1 MFAKIISDVL
11 NKFLGKYIENLD
23 GSQLKIG
30 VWGGDVELR
39 DLDVKESALDELDLP
54 VRLVCGHIGHLKL
67 KIPWKNLFN
76 ERWEAAV
83 EGVYVVVVPKT
94 SIQYDAQKE
103 EKLLHESKL
112 AALQRVEDA
121 RLKQQEIEKGDQ
133 TANQD
138 GFFEK
143 LCSQIIR
150 NIQIFIKDIHIRYE
164 DGLSCQNSQF
174 AAGITLSNLSIQSTG
189 ADWIPRLDTSKLVYK
204 LNTLDCLGIYWNA
217 DANLIAQNGHDKS
230 GMIKCLKE
238 LVTSQDYIPQGMN
251 YIIGPICSAAKL
263 QLNPKPEQPDENGK
277 TFSIPFASLDFV
289 MDELAVGLSRRQY
302 SGVMA
307 LLDSF
312 DRLQL
317 SSKYRKY
324 RPQVSKVT
332 GNAKDWWHYAYNCQ
346 LENIRR
352 VHQNWSWEHMKE
364 HRAKCQKYKVAY
376 KAKLENKL
384 SGGMSKDIEGC
395 ERALDV
401 INITLIR
408 RQAEMEVQREGRLR
422 KQEKQKRGWFSGW
435 FFGGGEESDT
445 KDKEEGN
452 LAMKLKSAMS
462 DEEKQKL
469 HEAIGYSES
478 GPPPS
483 YPEKF
488 VDILLKF
495 LLKHLTVTITDEDT
509 GGACVMQLKLDEVIS
524 VVENRSGANA
534 LRVVASVQSFIVEGY
549 ALEGSVPRLVSSE
562 IATSGAPLLA
572 VMFETNPLDQKCDQR
587 VTVTAQP
594 LQIMYHAQTIIQIS
608 DVFAPPKDVS
618 LQQLQAAALS
628 QLEVVKERS
637 VTGLQAAIDN
647 HSILDLNVS
656 FAASHIIVPENGSYS
671 ENCSAVVVTLGSVQM
686 KSKPRAKDSP
696 ALTELVSRG
705 HSQEEV
711 MDIVR
716 SSSYDHF
723 IIELTDIQ
731 ALVSLTAEDWKS
743 TLSSGKAS
751 PLHLLEPT
759 TLHVDLLKC
768 LLTNDPNL
776 AKVKINISL
785 PSVVLSIAD
794 ERLLQLAYIIHS
806 IPKGEGGTE
815 PEEITDFDQSDDLS
829 QSVANEDVALV
840 RLEQTKL
847 SSGKEQKD
855 TPQFTNLELCFT
867 IDEISLDL
875 KKKHGAGYQ
884 SLMRGAALSASI
896 DLTHRTFDLSVSI
909 ILGGILVESG
919 NDRLLST
926 PLAEGGD
933 QALMTLKFIQVN
945 RKSPD
950 FQTKHA
956 STKQLLCVE
965 VTHLK
970 AHLEQS
976 AILTI
981 LTFVEQLTFKL
992 NQLAPEQSQA
1002 LLAPTT
1008 DPDVE
1013 TITSKKQPKHKTL
1026 VPQKRTVPDIIGL
1039 KIIAKLGNVSLVIG
1053 LKSRQVAKVDVAG
1066 LIVNVTMKGK
1076 DTFITSQLKD
1086 FTVIDPSTTALHPKI
1101 VEIVEAEA
1109 WDAQVSLYGEA
1120 TEGEHYL
1127 DMERVDTSI
1136 SLSFGCARIVFLNKF
1151 VTDVLSWIDKFQAAK
1166 AALASASV
1174 AAAVAAQATLQEAY
1188 DKCARI
1194 SLSFTLKAP
1203 LILVPQDSNSLSG
1216 LLVDLGQITIKNKFE
1231 LGKERNELGYPAM
1244 FDKIQL
1250 ELNNIKLSR
1259 VELSTEGTIEREN
1272 NLLEPISLT
1281 LNICRNLTIS
1291 WLKQQP
1297 EVDIQA
1303 NLKPIKI
1310 SISDEDFQVTLSVL
1324 QDNLKEKIDISAPEE
1339 PLLADAAGSIES
1351 AKDIDRVLAEHGH
1364 IFTKVKFSFT
1374 IDTVTVA
1381 LLTKSSKLSSI
1392 SSDTLMSG
1400 AETTPGASVSPGDHT
1415 SSGSAKSAEESL
1427 DAASPCTFSLTP
1439 GRLQEA
1445 HRVIS
1450 DLDCSAETPKEALAE
1465 IALDV
1470 VTLKGEMMSD
1480 GTLVANLVLYD
1491 CILQDTRPGQKGG
1504 ITKLMERKEQ
1514 SGSRGMLDLTY
1525 QQGSTN
1531 DMFIDLRISGFVLV
1545 LHLPYLLRIQRFF
1558 TDNLPKQPEAVPL
1571 QSKTKEIV
1579 KSKAEKAAEDSNA
1592 KGMMTVRIKVEQP
1605 DIALVEDVS
1614 SINTSCII
1622 LHAEANSDIKMAPQN
1637 QNISASVANIQMYTC
1652 CFNPESRQ
1660 KTLSQILDR
1669 CDVTLRYSIT
1679 PTQAESIDVRLSQV
1693 SIRVSPV
1700 SIELLSSIATTL
1712 ASAEKADVEGTEEIK
1727 DWSGLWNVRPIT
1739 KGDFSILDVEEGEEA
1754 IMSESYEVAKP
1765 QQVHADGG
1773 GADVVLECVLLTLE
1787 TGSATSTIPLI
1798 KLQTSIHTCI
1808 TGFHAKKLTIKGELN
1823 LEIASFNPRLAVW
1836 EPLLEPVEQPDNFG
1850 APDHKPWALKFEVI
1864 QDQSGAGDTK
1874 SPSIASPVGSPDVE
1888 EVDFEECHFPDP
1900 VCTISLTAKDPMELT
1915 VTKTFMEVVAILSE
1929 AFSDAY
1935 GRKVMD
1941 SKTPCAPYRI
1951 ANYTGMHISV
1961 EVAQSGFKVASE
1973 GGENVEQVTVESGAQ
1988 VDLHEVKVVT
1998 PKHKRVASLVTDC
2011 QSIQD
2016 RRIVLKIPR
2025 LDCSCVIPVAR
2036 ADKRYFEVEHKNSGE
2051 KWGIVTS
2058 ISMENGCKVITLSSC
2073 VEVINHL
2080 DVPVEVYYMTERGNE
2095 VEAVVS
2101 LGQKESALLPLH
2113 AAYSPTAELF
2123 FCVEGHNVCILPFV
2137 WRILQNN
2144 PDYEMKLSCPPKDV
2158 KEIHGTP
2165 FLMFASGEVEQILWE
2180 NTSRRTMKS
2189 TLYKIHL
2196 HPCLVLHNLL
2206 PVPIS
2211 LEPPGTMTTR
2221 VIMPGASLNL
2231 TKAQLGS
2238 MYLELV
2244 LMDYLSR
2251 DWICGKPLESS
2262 PPELSV
2268 WTFKSRGDIMGGPLD
2283 LDLGMLA
2290 VKNKQMLSLSLYCP
2304 FWMIN
2309 KTGLMLTYRRWAST
2323 LSVNSLSPSTGG
2335 LGDTRNNIVVHE
2347 EVNNEAILFSFK
2359 SKAFFGKKK
2368 ATVKVEDSDW
2378 SDKFSLDVV
2387 GSSGS
2392 VLCKASNRNYQ
2403 VGVDIQ
2409 LSNSGLTKIVVFSP
2423 FYSILNK
2430 ASYDI
2435 EVSEVDVPQAEWF
2448 TVLAGECIGWWPMG
2462 SNRQVY
2468 VRVRGTPDTTAAFP
2482 YDRPLSTVLA
2492 LPNMYGGILG
2502 EVNIKESGVVVQF
2515 DQYYEG
2521 AAPALFINHLRN
2533 TSIALWQQEHDESVI
2548 VLDPMS
2554 VVHFTWKEPGGTL
2567 AVCGSFGD
2575 NKPVTLTLEKDDQGG
2590 TADGSVFW
2598 AVFLQN
2604 QQRCVLFID
2613 DINITSA
2620 ALNAPMLERFQQEMT
2635 LSLNSIGVSL
2645 VDDNNRKEVAYISLA
2660 SSGVVWEHCKE
2671 KGRKHRPFTQSQT
2684 ELLEKCYQLYQAQV
2698 KALPDASSV
2707 CSHFVC
2713 ARNLEVDYAKM
2724 MVSKPFKRKIR
2735 RTFQPGVWLQFSQ
2748 STHQRRIHL
2757 KVNNLQVDNQACDV
2771 MFPVVLARVPTPR
2784 SVLADTVAKPFCEVS
2799 VAQKMI
2805 SPMLTQFRYLAFL
2818 IQEFHVKVELPF
2830 VYAVMEVLL
2839 PTREV
2844 STDLYSVEKYEKD
2857 EKIVHG
2863 TLTSMVK
2870 SHASEGRKDY
2880 FDTLHLSPIKMHLS
2894 FSLSAADAGSTAPVG
2909 SQVIHLFLQSVGVTL
2924 TEVQDVVFRL
2934 AYMERQNQWMSWNQL
2949 VQEMV
2954 AHYQGQVVKQLYVLV
2969 LGLDVIGNP
2978 FGLVVGLTKGVE
2990 DLFYEPF
2997 QGAIEGPG
3005 EFAEGMMYGVTS
3017 FMGKTVGGAAG
3028 AVSRITGTIGK
3039 GVAAL
3044 TLDDEYQKRRREAMH
3059 RKPADGIETLARG
3072 GKGIVTGVVDGVTGV
3087 FLKPIDGAR
3096 EEGVEGFFKG
3106 MGKGVVGL
3114 VTRPAS
3120 GVIDFAS
3127 GSFDAVMRATDS
3139 TEEIVRQRPAR
3150 FIAADGVIRPYVQHF
3165 AQGAKMLQE
3174 LEKGRYAKTDV
3185 YVAHANITSSKS
3197 VLLATNKRVMQ
3208 ISRNDILGH
3217 LKVEWVHSFDEM
3229 SEPPILT
3236 PSGLRLTVKQEKKRV
3251 LGVFGSGNSTK
3262 VVPISSEQ
3270 QAHVSQQHA
3279 RVPADQM
3286 HERSPS
3292 STLLGAPQHSSKPP
3306 RKNPTP
3312 KKSIFGV
3319 VGSIGITFGK
3329 IGKDITEGVAKTVTL
3344 KPATSNLSRVGTNIA
3359 SGNMSYNKSSRQ
3371 SYEAASTPVEP
3382 SGVSTACYPSTI
3394 PMEPTTFYVQ
3404 VPFEDSTMQ
3413 WFLSS
3418 LSSAYLKHEQ

>member
-112 AALQRVEDA
+112 TALQRVEDA
-121 RLKQQEIEKGDQ
+121 RLKQQEMEKGDQ

-164 DGLSCQNSQF
+164 DALSCQNSQF
-174 AAGITLSNLSIQSTG
+174 AAGVTLSNLSIQSTG

-217 DANLIAQNGHDKS
+217 DAHLIAQNGHDKS
-230 GMIKCLKE
+230 EMIKCLKE
-238 LVTSQDYIPQGMN
+238 LITSQDYIPQGMN
-251 YIIGPICSAAKL
+251 YIIGPICSTAKL
-263 QLNPKPEQPDENGK
+263 QLNPKPEQPDEDGEI
-277 TFSIPFASLDFV
+277 FSVPFASLDFV

-324 RPQVSKVT
+324 RPQVNKVT

-352 VHQNWSWEHMKE
+352 VQQNWSWEHMKE
-364 HRAKCQKYKVAY
+364 HRARCQKYKVAY

-384 SGGMSKDIEGC
+384 SGSLSKDIEEC

-408 RQAEMEVQREGRLR
+408 RQTEMEVQREGRLR

-445 KDKEEGN
+445 EDKEEGN

-488 VDILLKF
+488 IDILLKF
-495 LLKHLTVTITDEDT
+495 LLKHLTLTITDEDT
-509 GGACVMQLKLDEVIS
+509 GGACVMQMKLDEVTS
-524 VVENRSGANA
+524 VVENRSGASA

-587 VTVTAQP
+587 VTVAAQP

-618 LQQLQAAALS
+618 LQQLQAAALN

-647 HSILDLNVS
+647 HSVLDLNVS

-731 ALVSLTAEDWKS
+731 ALVSLTAEDWRS

-785 PSVVLSIAD
+785 PNVALSIAD

-815 PEEITDFDQSDDLS
+815 PDEITDFDQSDDLS

-840 RLEQTKL
+840 RLEQAKL

-855 TPQFTNLELCFT
+855 IPQFTNLELCFS

-875 KKKHGAGYQ
+875 KKKHGTGYQ
-884 SLMRGAALSASI
+884 SLMRGAALSASV

-956 STKQLLCVE
+956 STKQLLRVE

-981 LTFVEQLTFKL
+981 LAFVEQLTFKL

-1002 LLAPTT
+1002 LPAPTT
-1008 DPDVE
+1008 DPEVE
-1013 TITSKKQPKHKTL
+1013 TITSKKQTKHKPL
-1026 VPQKRTVPDIIGL
+1026 VPKKRSVPDIIGL
-1039 KIIAKLGNVSLVIG
+1039 KIIAKLGNVSLAIG

-1127 DMERVDTSI
+1127 DMECVDTSI

-1303 NLKPIKI
+1303 NLKPIRI

-1339 PLLADAAGSIES
+1339 PLLADATGSIES

-1374 IDTVTVA
+1374 IDTITVT
-1381 LLTKSSKLSSI
+1381 LLTRSSKLSSV
-1392 SSDTLMSG
+1392 SNDTLMSG
-1400 AETTPGASVSPGDHT
+1400 AETTPGASVSPGNHT
-1415 SSGSAKSAEESL
+1415 STGSAKSVEKSL
-1427 DAASPCTFSLTP
+1427 DASSPCTFSLTP
-1439 GRLQEA
+1439 ERLQEA

-1450 DLDCSAETPKEALAE
+1450 DLDYSAEISKEALAE

-1491 CILQDTRPGQKGG
+1491 CILQDTRPGQEGG

-1525 QQGSTN
+1525 QQGSTS

-1558 TDNLPKQPEAVPL
+1558 TDNLPKQSEAAPP
-1571 QSKTKEIV
+1571 QPKTKEIV
-1579 KSKAEKAAEDSNA
+1579 KPKAEKAPEDSSA

-1605 DIALVEDVS
+1605 DIALVEDMS

-1637 QNISASVANIQMYTC
+1637 QNITASVANIQMYTC
-1652 CFNPESRQ
+1652 CFNPQSRQ

-1669 CDVTLRYSIT
+1669 CDVTLQYSVT
-1679 PTQAESIDVRLSQV
+1679 PTQAENIDVRLSQV

-1712 ASAEKADVEGTEEIK
+1712 ASSEKVDVEGAEELQ

-1739 KGDFSILDVEEGEEA
+1739 KGDFLILDVEEGEEA

-1765 QQVHADGG
+1765 QQIYTDCG
-1773 GADVVLECVLLTLE
+1773 GADVVLECVLVTLE

-1808 TGFHAKKLTIKGELN
+1808 TGLHAKKLTIKGEMN

-1850 APDHKPWALKFEVI
+1850 PPDHKPWTLKFEMI
-1864 QDQSGAGDTK
+1864 QDQSSAGDTK

-1900 VCTISLTAKDPMELT
+1900 VCTISLRAKDPMELT
-1915 VTKTFMEVVAILSE
+1915 VTKTFIEVVTILSE
-1929 AFSDAY
+1929 AFADAY

-1961 EVAQSGFKVASE
+1961 EVAQSGFKVAGE
-1973 GGENVEQVTVESGAQ
+1973 GGEDVEQVTVESGAQ

-2025 LDCSCVIPVAR
+2025 LDCSCSIPVAR

-2073 VEVINHL
+2073 VEVTNHL

-2189 TLYKIHL
+2189 TLYKVHL

-2238 MYLELV
+2238 MYLELM

-2251 DWICGKPLESS
+2251 DWVCGKPLESS

-2283 LDLGMLA
+2283 LDLGMRA
-2290 VKNKQMLSLSLYCP
+2290 AKDKQMLSLSLYCP

-2309 KTGLMLTYRRWAST
+2309 KTGLMLTYR
-2323 LSVNSLSPSTGG
+2323 
-2335 LGDTRNNIVVHE
+2335 GDTRNNIVVHE

-2359 SKAFFGKKK
+2359 SKVFFGKKK

-2502 EVNIKESGVVVQF
+2502 EVNMKESGVVVQF
-2515 DQYYEG
+2515 DQYYDG
-2521 AAPALFINHLRN
+2521 AAPALFINHLRG
-2533 TSIALWQQEHDESVI
+2533 TTIALWQQGYDESVI
-2548 VLDPMS
+2548 VLDPMN

-2567 AVCGSFGD
+2567 AVCGSVGD
-2575 NKPVTLTLEKDDQGG
+2575 NKPITLTLEKDDQGG

-2620 ALNAPMLERFQQEMT
+2620 ALNAPMLERFQQEIT
-2635 LSLNSIGVSL
+2635 LSLNSIGLSL

-2713 ARNLEVDYAKM
+2713 ARNLEVDFAKM

-2757 KVNNLQVDNQACDV
+2757 KVNSLQVDNQACDV

-2805 SPMLTQFRYLAFL
+2805 SPMLTQFKYLAFL

-2830 VYAVMEVLL
+2830 VYAVMEVLF
-2839 PTREV
+2839 PSSET

-2863 TLTSMVK
+2863 TLTTMVK
-2870 SHASEGRKDY
+2870 RHASEGRKDY

-2894 FSLSAADAGSTAPVG
+2894 FSLSAADAGSAAPVG

-3150 FIAADGVIRPYVQHF
+3150 FIAADGVIRPYVQHY

-3185 YVAHANITSSKS
+3185 YVAHASITSSKS

-3229 SEPPILT
+3229 SEPPVLT

-3251 LGVFGSGNSTK
+3251 LGVFGSGNNAK

-3270 QAHVSQQHA
+3270 QAHVSQQSA
-3279 RVPADQM
+3279 RVPVEQM
-3286 HERSPS
+3286 HDLNPS
-3292 STLLGAPQHSSKPP
+3292 STLLAAPQPSNKPP
-3306 RKNPTP
+3306 RRNPTP
-3312 KKSIFGV
+3312 KKNIFGV
-3319 VGSIGITFGK
+3319 VGSIGVAFGK
-3329 IGKDITEGVAKTVTL
+3329 IGKDITEGVAKTVTSR
-3344 KPATSNLSRVGTNIA
+3344 PATSNQSRVQTNIA
-3359 SGNMSYNKSSRQ
+3359 SSNMSNSRSSRQ
-3371 SYEAASTPVEP
+3371 SYEAASTPVET
-3382 SGVSTACYPSTI
+3382 SSVSTACSPGTV
-3394 PMEPTTFYVQ
+3394 PVEPTTFYVQ
-3404 VPFEDSTMQ
+3404 VPLEDSTMQ

-3418 LSSAYLKHEQ
+3418 LSSAYLKHEL